1 MGQHRSA
8 EWIRG
13 CKWGFVST
21 VRAVGEDEKCSQN
34 VLTWLGGLNGD
45 KVVLN
50 ALVNLKALMTGECRL
65 SAPGSYVMDDCCS
78 NEGVFRQLLRRTA
91 EQVVGDGQ

>member
-1 MGQHRSA
+1 MGQHRGA

-13 CKWGFVST
+13 CKRGFVST
-21 VRAVGEDEKCSQN
+21 VRTVGEDKKCSQN
-34 VLTWLGGLNGD
+34 VSTWLGSLNGD

-50 ALVNLKALMTGECRL
+50 ALIDLEALMAGECRF
-65 SAPGSYVMDDCCS
+65 SASGSYVMNDCCS
-78 NEGVFRQLLRRTA
+78 NKGVFGQLLRGTA